1 MVAYLSHTLVG
12 CLLTP
17 PYPHAAI
24 LRLIGPQAKRAVA
37 GRLPFGDSG
46 GPGKF
51 LLKTG
56 KLGYHRGASWIK
68 SAFPKVFL
76 IKCSSKGGM

>member
-1 MVAYLSHTLVG
+1 M
-12 CLLTP
+12 
-17 PYPHAAI
+17 
-24 LRLIGPQAKRAVA
+24 A

-51 LLKTG
+51 SPSTS

-68 SAFPKVFL
+68 SAFPYILERAEVRPSF
-76 IKCSSKGGM
+76 GGMDMIVANVSVLEELRALERELQDSL